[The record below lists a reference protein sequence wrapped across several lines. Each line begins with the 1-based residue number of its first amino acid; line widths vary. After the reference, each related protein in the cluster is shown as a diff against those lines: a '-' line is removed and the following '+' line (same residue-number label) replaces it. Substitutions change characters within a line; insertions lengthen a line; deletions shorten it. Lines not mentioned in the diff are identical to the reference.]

1 MFGVSPVKFPTT
13 EVFEFPETLAGVT
26 ERLFV
31 KLPEEVPQLKTIEVV
46 ASAFAFTVPFSFA
59 VVVVIVE
66 ADCVVTVGAPV
77 KVKFNIL
84 PKLVP

>member
-1 MFGVSPVKFPTT
+1 
-13 EVFEFPETLAGVT
+13 VFEFPETFVGVT

-77 KVKFNIL
+77 KVKFKIL